1 MRLPN
6 YWFRSART
14 GRFVNWAFAQKNKA
28 ETVQETWVPRTTTT
42 STTGNTSVTYVHV
55 PRDWR
60 CPYCN
65 YEMIVC
71 PNCASQLTDD
81 GGDAA

>member
-6 YWFRSART
+6 YWFRSAIT
-14 GRFVNWAFAQKNKA
+14 GRFVPWAFAQSHKA
-28 ETVQETWVPRTTTT
+28 ETVQETWVPPTM
-42 STTGNTSVTYVHV
+42 SEASGAVHV
-55 PRDWR
+55 LKPTTAHDWH

-65 YEMIVC
+65 YEMVVC